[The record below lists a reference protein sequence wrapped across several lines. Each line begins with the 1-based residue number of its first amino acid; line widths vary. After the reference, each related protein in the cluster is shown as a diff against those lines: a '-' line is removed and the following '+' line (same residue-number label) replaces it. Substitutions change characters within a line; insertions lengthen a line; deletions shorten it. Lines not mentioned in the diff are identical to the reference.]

1 MAKKAFAL
9 RLDEAMLLAIQ
20 RWADDEFR
28 SVNGQIE
35 YLLHEALLQSGRLK
49 KPASSSGQSAQD
61 DGMTSIE
68 QGVIAH
74 NTAQGRGQ
82 D

>member
-9 RLDEAMLLAIQ
+9 RLDEAMLTALQ

-35 YLLHEALLQSGRLK
+35 YLLREALIQHGRVK
-49 KPASSSGQSAQD
+49 KTQVAEIVEVPDPKDAAAD
-61 DGMTSIE
+61 
-68 QGVIAH
+68 
-74 NTAQGRGQ
+74 
-82 D
+82 

>member
-9 RLDEAMLLAIQ
+9 RLDDKMLSALQ

-35 YLLHEALLQSGRLK
+35 YLLHDALRKAGRLPLK
-49 KPASSSGQSAQD
+49 KPDVSGSNAD
-61 DGMTSIE
+61 DKAE
-68 QGVIAH
+68 
-74 NTAQGRGQ
+74 
-82 D
+82 

>member
-9 RLDEAMLLAIQ
+9 RLDEQMLLALQ

-35 YLLHEALLQSGRLK
+35 FLLREALVQSGRLK
-49 KPASSSGQSAQD
+49 KAAPEVV
-61 DGMTSIE
+61 TE
-68 QGVIAH
+68 QH
-74 NTAQGRGQ
+74 PPTE
-82 D
+82 

>member
-9 RLDEAMLLAIQ
+9 RLDEAMLLALQ

-35 YLLHEALLQSGRLK
+35 YLLHDALMQQGRLK
-49 KPASSSGQSAQD
+49 KQLQRDSDENADSA
-61 DGMTSIE
+61 GSETTE
-68 QGVIAH
+68 
-74 NTAQGRGQ
+74 
-82 D
+82 

>member
-9 RLDEAMLLAIQ
+9 RIDDKMLSALQ

-35 YLLHEALLQSGRLK
+35 FLLHEALRKAGRLK
-49 KPASSSGQSAQD
+49 QDSKDNTDDSAQ
-61 DGMTSIE
+61 
-68 QGVIAH
+68 
-74 NTAQGRGQ
+74 
-82 D
+82 

>member
-9 RLDEAMLLAIQ
+9 RLDEHMLLALQ

-35 YLLHEALLQSGRLK
+35 FLLREALLQSGRLK
-49 KPASSSGQSAQD
+49 KVPPEVVA
-61 DGMTSIE
+61 E
-68 QGVIAH
+68 Q
-74 NTAQGRGQ
+74 TPS
-82 D
+82 DE

>member
-9 RLDEAMLLAIQ
+9 RLDEKMLSALQ

-35 YLLHEALLQSGRLK
+35 FLLNDALKKAGRLK
-49 KPASSSGQSAQD
+49 PATKQAED
-61 DGMTSIE
+61 D
-68 QGVIAH
+68 
-74 NTAQGRGQ
+74 
-82 D
+82 

>member
-9 RLDEAMLLAIQ
+9 RLDEAMLLALQ

-35 YLLHEALLQSGRLK
+35 YLLHEALLQQGRLK
-49 KPASSSGQSAQD
+49 KQQQQSSEESAD
-61 DGMTSIE
+61 SAGSETTE
-68 QGVIAH
+68 
-74 NTAQGRGQ
+74 
-82 D
+82 

>member
-9 RLDEAMLLAIQ
+9 RLDEHMLVALQ

-35 YLLHEALLQSGRLK
+35 FLLREALVQSGRLK
-49 KPASSSGQSAQD
+49 KAVPEVVTEPAPPAD
-61 DGMTSIE
+61 
-68 QGVIAH
+68 
-74 NTAQGRGQ
+74 
-82 D
+82 

>member
-9 RLDEAMLLAIQ
+9 RLDEAMLNALQ

-35 YLLHEALLQSGRLK
+35 YLLHEALLQSSRLK
-49 KPASSSGQSAQD
+49 KNVSGSQQADTPISED
-61 DGMTSIE
+61 P
-68 QGVIAH
+68 
-74 NTAQGRGQ
+74 
-82 D
+82 